1 MDQSVNSRSH
11 TLTELGRERCSTD
24 GCCQYPATNPAA
36 NFGPGPQA
44 VAEGRSAILTICFSA
59 SLTADFGPGP
69 AVEAEGRSAG
79 RGRLLLSMPT
89 SGLARRGRRKGAH
102 LDGEFAFYASR
113 PPTSGLARRRRRRG
127 AQLDGAFAFYAS
139 RPDFWHGPEAAAK
152 ALVAGRRWTG
162 RLLSTPLA
170 PDFGPG
176 PERAS
181 EG

>member
-44 VAEGRSAILTICFSA
+44 VAERRSAILTICFSA

-152 ALVAGRRWTG
+152 A
-162 RLLSTPLA
+162 
-170 PDFGPG
+170 
-176 PERAS
+176 
-181 EG
+181 